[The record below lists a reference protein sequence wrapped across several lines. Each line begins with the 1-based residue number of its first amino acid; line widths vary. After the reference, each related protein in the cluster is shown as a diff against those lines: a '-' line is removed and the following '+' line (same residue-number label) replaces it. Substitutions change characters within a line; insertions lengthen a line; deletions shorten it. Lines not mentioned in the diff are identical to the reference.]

1 MEEITVD
8 AHKIQLKALYSGEKS
23 DPLAIIL
30 HGFPDSPKS
39 WVPLGCRLVNLGFRV
54 VIPWMRGYYPSPID
68 PNGQYLTGALAMD
81 AISIHEHLEGD
92 SRSIIIGHDYGAM
105 ALYGACAIDSSI
117 FKAAVAAS
125 VPPAGSIAEGFLNYD
140 QLRRSWY
147 MFFFQS
153 PFAEFAVAQNDL
165 NFIER
170 LWQDW
175 SPGISA
181 EEYTEDAKAALREP
195 GHLNAALSYYKAVLN
210 PTTPPEDLIVPQSKT
225 TQISSVPTLYIHGF
239 NDGCIGM
246 EVAKSALKYL
256 PENSKM
262 EVIPRSGHFLQV
274 ESPEIFNDLVC
285 TFVSTF

>member
-1 MEEITVD
+1 MEEIVVD

-23 DPLAIIL
+23 NPLAIIL

-39 WVPLGCRLVNLGFRV
+39 WVPLGLRLVDLGFRV

-68 PNGQYLTGALAMD
+68 PDGQYLTGALAMD
-81 AISIHEHLEGD
+81 AIAIHEYLGGD
-92 SRSIIIGHDYGAM
+92 ERSVIIGHDYGAM
-105 ALYGACAIDSSI
+105 ALYGACALDSSI

-125 VPPAGSIAEGFLNYD
+125 VPPSGSIAEGFLSYD
-140 QLRRSWY
+140 QLKRSWY

-153 PFAEFAVAQNDL
+153 PIAEFAVAQNDL

-175 SPGISA
+175 SPGISSQ
-181 EEYTEDAKAALREP
+181 EYISDAKSALREP

-210 PTTPPEDLIVPQSKT
+210 PTTPPEDLIIAQSKT
-225 TQISSVPTLYIHGF
+225 TQISNVPTLYIHGH
-239 NDGCIGM
+239 NDGCLGI

-262 EVIPRSGHFLQV
+262 EVVSDAGHFLHV
-274 ESPEIFNDLVC
+274 EKPDIFNDLVC
-285 TFVSTF
+285 AFVSSF